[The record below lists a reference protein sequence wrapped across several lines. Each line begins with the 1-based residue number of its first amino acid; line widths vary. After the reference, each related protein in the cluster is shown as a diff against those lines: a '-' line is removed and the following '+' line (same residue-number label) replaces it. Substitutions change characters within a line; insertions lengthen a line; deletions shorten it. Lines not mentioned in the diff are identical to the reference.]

1 MYHCIANYIDRN
13 CSIYRDAQSL
23 FPDDGRALFDYIWA
37 KGERAF
43 TARQQI
49 RREAKWKDAS
59 ISALSI
65 PIDEDTPIT
74 WKEWCLTEGNRLG
87 KTLLEIRDKYLEG
100 FPASFD
106 VVILAE
112 KNSAANGGN
121 GNFVR
126 PANRG
131 GRKTLT
137 PVGFEPTP
145 LARPAPKAGALDH
158 SATVSGKKLKM

>member
-1 MYHCIANYIDRN
+1 MLR
-13 CSIYRDAQSL
+13 
-23 FPDDGRALFDYIWA
+23 
-37 KGERAF
+37 
-43 TARQQI
+43 
-49 RREAKWKDAS
+49 RREARRPPTQPQAAKWKDAS

-126 PANRG
+126 PANYAVYYPLALADTGRPLLERWVCMDREPKSG
-131 GRKTLT
+131 GRAGKTL
-137 PVGFEPTP
+137 
-145 LARPAPKAGALDH
+145 
-158 SATVSGKKLKM
+158 